1 MMYERTTRD
10 VYGME
15 QSALVRR
22 ACPYVATRQ
31 DGLLDETIG
40 VGWPG
45 PCPPMHQ
52 DQESKR

>member
-40 VGWPG
+40 VGWLG
-45 PCPPMHQ
+45 HCPPMQQ
-52 DQESKR
+52 D